1 MPRPIA
7 CLLALALGVG
17 LYVHDYLRGISAV
30 QLDTRHVEWLQ
41 PAPGIAL
48 SGIDGLYV
56 HHSSFLAVQNGTT
69 PPRLIRFSLDLRQ
82 QEVLEANT
90 PGLGEP
96 THGTFAGDDFYFLA
110 NSGWNEYDH
119 DGKKKAGSAPVE
131 STVRKLHLPKSF

>member
-56 HHSSFLAVQNGTT
+56 HNNSLLAV
-69 PPRLIRFSLDLRQ
+69 
-82 QEVLEANT
+82 
-90 PGLGEP
+90 
-96 THGTFAGDDFYFLA
+96 
-110 NSGWNEYDH
+110 
-119 DGKKKAGSAPVE
+119 
-131 STVRKLHLPKSF
+131 